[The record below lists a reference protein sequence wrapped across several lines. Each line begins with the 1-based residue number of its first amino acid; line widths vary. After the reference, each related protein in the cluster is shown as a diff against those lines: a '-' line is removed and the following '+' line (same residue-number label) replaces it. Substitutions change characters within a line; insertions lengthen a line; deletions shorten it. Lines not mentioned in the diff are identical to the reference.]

1 MDREEGTRKTAEEIA
16 KLSAEY
22 IKKCIKIAQKNGIET
37 EVVLLAVVDAVYIML
52 ESSVYKV
59 LEKQIEE
66 EEKKCLS

>member
-1 MDREEGTRKTAEEIA
+1 MQNYQPNT
-16 KLSAEY
+16 
-22 IKKCIKIAQKNGIET
+22 QKNGIET
-37 EVVLLAVVDAVYIML
+37 EAVLLAVVDAIYTML